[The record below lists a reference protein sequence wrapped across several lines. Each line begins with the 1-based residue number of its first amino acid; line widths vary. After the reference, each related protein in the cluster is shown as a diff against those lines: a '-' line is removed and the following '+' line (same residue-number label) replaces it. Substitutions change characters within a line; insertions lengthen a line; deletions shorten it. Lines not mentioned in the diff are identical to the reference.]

1 MAEDLA
7 IKIENADVFL
17 GQNKILHN
25 ICLKIKK
32 GEKYFILGANGAG
45 KTTLVKTILGY
56 VWPKYGATVEIL
68 GKRFGKFDLNEL
80 RKSIAWVSPF
90 IEEYL
95 ETTAV
100 DTILSAQ
107 EGSLGFFRKATQD
120 ELERVKEL
128 LISLDALHL
137 ANKNMRQ
144 MSSGEKMKIL
154 MARALAAK
162 PELMILDE
170 PSAYLDITQ
179 REFILK
185 IINDLALKNPDLT
198 IIFISQ
204 RIEDILPS
212 FDRGMILKDG
222 QVEFTGSREEV
233 LCEENLKKAFGVD
246 ISLIKTP
253 NGRLWSV
260 VR

>member
-1 MAEDLA
+1 MADNLA
-7 IKIENADVFL
+7 INIQGADVFL
-17 GQNKILHN
+17 GENKILHN
-25 ICLKIKK
+25 ICLKIKR

-68 GKRFGKFDLNEL
+68 GKRFGRVNLNEL

-90 IEEYL
+90 IEQYL

-107 EGSLGFFRKATQD
+107 EGSLGFFRKATQK
-120 ELERVKEL
+120 ELARVKEL

-137 ANKNMRQ
+137 ANKNMRE
-144 MSSGEKMKIL
+144 MSSGERMKIL

-170 PSAYLDITQ
+170 PTAYLDISQ

-185 IINDLALKNPDLT
+185 IINNLALKNPDLT
-198 IIFISQ
+198 MIFISQ

-212 FDRGMILKDG
+212 FNGGMILKDG
-222 QVEFTGSREEV
+222 RIKFTGLRKEV
-233 LCEENLKKAFGVD
+233 LSEENLKCAFGVD
-246 ISLIKTP
+246 ISLIETR
-253 NGRLWSV
+253 NGRLWGV
-260 VR
+260 LE